1 MMIETPKKSCQPLY
15 LPMQSRVTRPT
26 ATYSGRNLHGQVVNE
41 LGRRVVSGTYAAG
54 ALLPNEEQLCLGLQ
68 VSRTAL
74 REAVKVLAAKGLLE
88 PRPRIGTRVRPRGQ
102 WNLLD
107 PDILA
112 WRCATGVDAEFLRHL
127 TELREIIEPAA
138 ASLAAHSH
146 TPEQL
151 EAMAAAL
158 QGMRRAPAIAQWVEA
173 DLAFHTAILQATN
186 NPLLMPLAA
195 IIGSALESLL
205 GVTARS
211 ASDFKRAL
219 PDHQKVFEAIE
230 SRDAQAAL
238 HRMAGLLADSRSL
251 MKQTLP

>member
-1 MMIETPKKSCQPLY
+1 MKPHISIA
-15 LPMQSRVTRPT
+15 S
-26 ATYSGRNLHGQVVNE
+26 ATYTGRNLHGQVVNE
-41 LGRRVVSGTYAAG
+41 MGRRVVGGVYPSGAV
-54 ALLPNEEQLCLGLQ
+54 LPNEEQLCQELQ

-88 PRPRIGTRVRPRGQ
+88 SRPRIGTRVRSKDL

-112 WRCATGVDAEFLRHL
+112 WRCATGADPEFLRHL

-138 ASLAAHSH
+138 ASLAAASRS
-146 TPEQL
+146 PAQL
-151 EAMAAAL
+151 DAIEEAL
-158 QGMRRAPAIAQWVEA
+158 QAMTDAENIAQWVKA
-173 DLAFHTAILQATN
+173 DLEFHTAILKATN

-211 ASDFKRAL
+211 AGDFKRGLA
-219 PDHQKVFEAIE
+219 DHKKVFEAIQNGD
-230 SRDAQAAL
+230 SQNAL
-238 HRMAGLLADSRSL
+238 HRMAGMLSDTRSL
-251 MKQTLP
+251 MKRAVFTA